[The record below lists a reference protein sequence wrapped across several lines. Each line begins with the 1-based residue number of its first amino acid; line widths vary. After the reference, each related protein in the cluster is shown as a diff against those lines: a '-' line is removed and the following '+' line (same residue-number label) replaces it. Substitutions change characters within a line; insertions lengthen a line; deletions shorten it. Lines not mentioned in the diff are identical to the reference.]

1 MTTSSSLERAS
12 SACLDWLLERSAPES
27 AIAAHECGRA
37 PSDAPARRRI
47 RALLEGQDAAGSWG
61 ADLLRTAETLETIEE
76 IRSSAGIGEVEP
88 GIGRGLDW
96 IRARRGE
103 PGSWADGC
111 SPERHE
117 VGLCHHFVGG
127 AIAAA
132 PPEVVCGEARL
143 RSGARVEGDM
153 EVRLVASATALR
165 ALLAHGTAGR
175 DDGLHLDTLRRVI
188 GTWGRQ
194 GPLGLSTA
202 VLLAAIHALVA
213 ADRGVDADREAVDR
227 GLRIVSGKQ
236 RGDGSWVD
244 ADAFQALEVLGAIV
258 DRGMVPDAARRA
270 LWHGA
275 RLLIA
280 SQQVDGSWGE
290 DYGERRA
297 LIAWRTF
304 RRVQS

>member
-1 MTTSSSLERAS
+1 MTTSVSLERAVGR
-12 SACLDWLLERSAPES
+12 CLEWLLGRDAPE
-27 AIAAHECGRA
+27 AALAAHESGRA
-37 PSDAPARRRI
+37 SSDSAARGWI
-47 RALLEGQDAAGSWG
+47 RAILDEQDGEGSWAG
-61 ADLLRTAETLETIEE
+61 DLLRTAEALDAMEDL
-76 IRSSAGIGEVEP
+76 RSAAGIGEIDP
-88 GIGRGLDW
+88 GIGLGLDW
-96 IRARRGE
+96 IRDRRGQ

-111 SPERHE
+111 SPERHDL
-117 VGLCHHFVGG
+117 GLCHHYVGG

-143 RSGARVEGDM
+143 RSGARVQGDM

-165 ALLAHGTAGR
+165 SLLAHGPAGR
-175 DDGLHLDTLRRVI
+175 DDRLHLDSLRRVV
-188 GTWGRQ
+188 GAWGRQ
-194 GPLGLSTA
+194 GPLGFGTAALLSS
-202 VLLAAIHALVA
+202 VHALVS
-213 ADRGVDADREAVDR
+213 ADRGVEADREAVDR
-227 GLRIVSGKQ
+227 GLRIVSGRQ

-280 SQQVDGSWGE
+280 TQQGDGSWGE
-290 DYGERRA
+290 SYGERRA

-304 RRVQS
+304 RRVQT